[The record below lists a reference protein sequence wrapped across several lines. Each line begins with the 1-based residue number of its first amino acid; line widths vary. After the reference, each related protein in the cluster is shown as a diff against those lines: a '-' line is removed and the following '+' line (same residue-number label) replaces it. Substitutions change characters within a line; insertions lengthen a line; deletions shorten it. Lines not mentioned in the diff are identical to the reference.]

1 MNANVLHRWL
11 KEHRRSACQA
21 MIAQPVHGIREV
33 PAFVPI
39 PLAPPMP
46 EHKDHDIR
54 IELRKGTL
62 AMVVT
67 WPVSA
72 AADFTSWTTAVLK

>member
-1 MNANVLHRWL
+1 
-11 KEHRRSACQA
+11 
-21 MIAQPVHGIREV
+21 
-33 PAFVPI
+33 
-39 PLAPPMP
+39 MP